1 MNVKQIREEVGPEA
15 AQLAERV
22 AARKNRQ
29 EWQDRYNYELSV
41 QMQQMQPM
49 LDYFK
54 QMKLSGWRGGVY
66 D

>member
-1 MNVKQIREEVGPEA
+1 MNVQQIKREVGPEA
-15 AQLAERV
+15 AKLAERV

-49 LDYFK
+49 LDYLRRLK
-54 QMKLSGWRGGVY
+54 VCGL
-66 D
+66 